1 MLQWA
6 TQRPRCPTVT
16 SLSGVPSGATN
27 KRVESPGMSPGLSLL
42 LGEQRM
48 LQWGLSALL
57 HVVEESFCVIGNFVA
72 ILHSRTST
80 LGKRVFSF
88 KAGGVGPDDI
98 TLERSRLAG
107 WSRRPV

>member
-6 TQRPRCPTVT
+6 TQRPRCPTVD

-27 KRVESPGMSPGLSLL
+27 KRVESPGMSPGLLLL

-57 HVVEESFCVIGNFVA
+57 HVAEESFSDTFHITAPTQPLIRVMA
-72 ILHSRTST
+72 IN
-80 LGKRVFSF
+80 G
-88 KAGGVGPDDI
+88 
-98 TLERSRLAG
+98 
-107 WSRRPV
+107 

>member
-6 TQRPRCPTVT
+6 TQRPRCPTVD

-27 KRVESPGMSPGLSLL
+27 KRVESPGMSPGLFLL

-57 HVVEESFCVIGNFVA
+57 HVVEESF
-72 ILHSRTST
+72 
-80 LGKRVFSF
+80 
-88 KAGGVGPDDI
+88 PDI
-98 TLERSRLAG
+98 HHIAAFLICS
-107 WSRRPV
+107 SYK

>member
-6 TQRPRCPTVT
+6 TQRPRCPTVD

-27 KRVESPGMSPGLSLL
+27 KRVESPGMSPGLLLL

-57 HVVEESFCVIGNFVA
+57 HVAEESFSDAFHI
-72 ILHSRTST
+72 
-80 LGKRVFSF
+80 
-88 KAGGVGPDDI
+88 I
-98 TLERSRLAG
+98 TLVWSLLGAG
-107 WSRRPV
+107 I

>member
-6 TQRPRCPTVT
+6 TQRPRCPTVD

-27 KRVESPGMSPGLSLL
+27 KRVESPGMSPGLLLL

-57 HVVEESFCVIGNFVA
+57 HVAEESFSDILHTTA
-72 ILHSRTST
+72 ILRRAGICPSQT
-80 LGKRVFSF
+80 L
-88 KAGGVGPDDI
+88 
-98 TLERSRLAG
+98 SRL
-107 WSRRPV
+107 PN